1 MAASSHSVKP
11 LHVEIHDENVVLQL
25 PDVLAMKC
33 VESRLAVL
41 FKSSDCISVALHSV
55 LKDGLMLSEPRIHHL
70 YMYKKSKPTSVVPM
84 SQITIITPASFCQK
98 SLNQCGHSSGII
110 TISDELFNV
119 LFGFELNL
127 SRCPILLLQGV
138 DGLVL
143 WLPMKSVIGTAPVVK
158 VLCSLEDSL
167 VHVLS
172 FSSAQSSGA
181 VPSSYLVLLG
191 HHGHVLVISLSS
203 GAAVPSYQH
212 HNILGPVQCCMFLD
226 NSDLLYST
234 DNELYIASLVESVQ
248 GAQSGSI
255 KSSAVGISG
264 VSALSAL
271 SSSRKH
277 NRTTLGKFT
286 IL

>member
-1 MAASSHSVKP
+1 MKP
-11 LHVEIHDENVVLQL
+11 LHVEIQDENVVLEL

-33 VESRLAVL
+33 VESRIAVL
-41 FKSSDCISVALHSV
+41 HKSSDCLSVVLHSV
-55 LKDGLMLSEPRIHHL
+55 LKDGLTLSEPRIHYL

-84 SQITIITPASFCQK
+84 SQIIIITSASFCQK
-98 SLNQCGHSSGII
+98 SLNHRGQSSGII

-127 SRCPILLLQGV
+127 SRCPILLLPGI

-143 WLPMKSVIGTAPVVK
+143 WLPMKSVVGTTPVVK

-172 FSSAQSSGA
+172 FSSAQNGA
-181 VPSSYLVLLG
+181 VPSSYLVLIG

-212 HNILGPVQCCMFLD
+212 HDILGPVHCCMFLD
-226 NSDLLYST
+226 NSNLLYST

-248 GAQSGSI
+248 SAQSGSI
-255 KSSAVGISG
+255 KSAAVGISG
-264 VSALSAL
+264 VSALSAI
-271 SSSRKH
+271 SSSEKH
-277 NRTTLGKFT
+277 NRTALGELT